1 MRKPELIASVVGIAK
16 ANGYTMTE
24 EQIGLL
30 SKLTVKRIHERFC
43 LLVWG
48 HFGAL
53 TATDEEVEL
62 FNFAKEYDAH
72 TGAKLAVEMARQF

>member
-1 MRKPELIASVVGIAK
+1 MKKSELIASVVGIAK

-53 TATDEEVEL
+53 TATDIEGFEYEAGAVRDRIAEL
-62 FNFAKEYDAH
+62 KAKE
-72 TGAKLAVEMARQF
+72 V